1 MSTTTTRSTTKTTT
15 STYPRSSSRAHGQ
28 RGPSQ
33 QIVQALYRQRVGG
46 RLAVAVATE
55 VSDGDVHPRRVD
67 PAVLIERQIRVA
79 RHRWVML
86 REAHGVEVIHIGAT
100 ASPDADGWP
109 LAGVGDVLVTAEPDV
124 PIAIWA
130 ADCAPIA
137 IFGAA
142 GTTVG
147 IHAGWR
153 GLAAGIIDVGI
164 AQLAA
169 LGEQPVVAVL
179 GPVIHP
185 CCYEFGDDDLCLV
198 ARGIAVDPE
207 HIAGRT
213 ADGALALDV
222 PAAVRSALERRGV
235 AVVGTGS
242 CTGCGGRWFSHR
254 CRRDEGRHAL
264 VAWTQVPQQ
273 DPAPPR
279 GAEVGGAR

>member
-1 MSTTTTRSTTKTTT
+1 MQS
-15 STYPRSSSRAHGQ
+15 
-28 RGPSQ
+28 
-33 QIVQALYRQRVGG
+33 LYRQQVGR

-79 RHRWVML
+79 RHRWVMV
-86 REAHGVEVIHIGAT
+86 REVHGVEAIRVGAAT
-100 ASPDADGWP
+100 SPDLNGPGTNGPGRNGWP

-137 IFGAA
+137 IFGAT

-164 AQLAA
+164 AQLADR
-169 LGEQPVVAVL
+169 GERPVVAVL

-185 CCYEFGDDDLCLV
+185 CCYEFGDDDLRLV

-213 ADGALALDV
+213 AQGALALDV

-235 AVVGTGS
+235 AVVATGS
-242 CTGCGGRWFSHR
+242 CTGCSDRWFSHR
-254 CRRDEGRHAL
+254 RRRDEGRHAL

-273 DPAPPR
+273 DTGRTR